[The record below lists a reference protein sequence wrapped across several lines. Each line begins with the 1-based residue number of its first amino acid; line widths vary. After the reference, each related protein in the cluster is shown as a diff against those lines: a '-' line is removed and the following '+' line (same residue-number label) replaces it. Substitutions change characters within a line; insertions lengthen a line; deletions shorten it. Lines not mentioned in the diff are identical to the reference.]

1 MIRDRSERGSRRR
14 STELTLLRPVPGNS
28 HVHRLWAGTKLLA
41 VAAISLVLSIRP
53 VWPAIGVMGG
63 FVLASLVLA
72 HIPPGAAPRLPRW
85 FFIALVIGAAL
96 TLRSTKPP
104 VIHLWGMSLS
114 MGGLNEW
121 GRYTVLAIVV
131 LAAAALVSWT
141 TPLAEVAPALARL
154 GTPLRWVRLPV
165 DEWAI
170 AAALSIRC
178 LPLLTDEIR
187 TLAAARRL
195 RAREPEPGVRQPRR
209 ALAEARDLLLASL
222 TVSLRRA
229 HELGEAIEAR
239 GGFGLVSDTRSCPR
253 VADAVALLVVAGVAT
268 GALLA

>member
-1 MIRDRSERGSRRR
+1 MTRDRGERRGRRR

-28 HVHRLWAGTKLLA
+28 PVHRLWAGTKLLA
-41 VAAISLVLSIRP
+41 VAAVSLVLSIRP
-53 VWPAIGVMGG
+53 AWPAIGVMGG
-63 FVLASLVLA
+63 FVLSSLVLA
-72 HIPPGAAPRLPRW
+72 RIPPGAAPRLPRW
-85 FFIALVIGAAL
+85 FWIALGIGAAL
-96 TLRSTKPP
+96 TLRSPRPP
-104 VIHLWGMSLS
+104 LIHLWGVSLS
-114 MGGLNEW
+114 LGGLNEW

-165 DEWAI
+165 DEWATG
-170 AAALSIRC
+170 AALSIRC

-195 RAREPEPGVRQPRR
+195 RAREVEPGVGRVGR
-209 ALAEARDLLLASL
+209 AFAEARDLLLASL

-229 HELGEAIEAR
+229 HELGDAIEAR
-239 GGFGLVSDTRSCPR
+239 GGFGLVSDTRSRPR
-253 VADAVALLVVAGVAT
+253 AADALAILVVAAAAAGALLV
-268 GALLA
+268 

>member
-1 MIRDRSERGSRRR
+1 MIRDRTERGGRRR

-28 HVHRLWAGTKLLA
+28 HIHRLWAGTKLLA
-41 VAAISLVLSIRP
+41 VATVSLVLSIRP
-53 VWPAIGVMGG
+53 DWPTIGVMGG
-63 FVLASLVLA
+63 FVLATLLLA
-72 HIPPGAAPRLPRW
+72 RIPPGAAPRLPRW
-85 FFIALVIGAAL
+85 FWIALVAGALL
-96 TLRSTKPP
+96 TLRSSKPP
-104 VIHLWGMSLS
+104 VVHLWGLSLS

-131 LAAAALVSWT
+131 LAAAALLSWT

-154 GTPLRWVRLPV
+154 GTPLRWLRLPV

-187 TLAAARRL
+187 TLVAARRL
-195 RAREPEPGVRQPRR
+195 RAHEAEPGLHRPGR
-209 ALAEARDLLLASL
+209 AFGEARDLLLASL

-229 HELGEAIEAR
+229 HELGDAIEAR
-239 GGFGLVSDTRSCPR
+239 GGFGVVSDIPSRPR
-253 VADAVALLVVAGVAT
+253 IADGVALLVVAGVVA
-268 GALLA
+268 AAVLV